1 MMEAIVQATEDQL
14 KALQNMG
21 VKIVC
26 TENDAVIPSPFAHK
40 AIQEEIRRYTR
51 LFGSGAKAA
60 RPVKELV
67 DAVIRRMEKALDSD
81 GSLSWEEVWEIIG
94 ACYSKDDCE
103 NGGASCQQQ
112 NSSAPT
118 EWKSLFSNA

>member
-1 MMEAIVQATEDQL
+1 MEAIVQATEEQL
-14 KALQNMG
+14 KTLRNMG

-40 AIQEEIRRYTR
+40 AIQEEIRRYMR
-51 LFGSGAKAA
+51 LFGSSAKAA
-60 RPVKELV
+60 NPVKKLT
-67 DAVIRRMEKALDSD
+67 DAVIRRIEKALEAD

-94 ACYSKDDCE
+94 ACYSKVDCE
-103 NGGASCQQQ
+103 NGGASCLQQ

>member
-1 MMEAIVQATEDQL
+1 MEAIVQATEEQL
-14 KALQNMG
+14 KTLQNMG

-40 AIQEEIRRYTR
+40 AIQEEIRRYMR

-60 RPVKELV
+60 NPVKKLA
-67 DAVIRRMEKALDSD
+67 DAVIHRMEKALVAD

-94 ACYSKDDCE
+94 ACYSKVDCE
-103 NGGASCQQQ
+103 NGGASCLQQ

>member
-1 MMEAIVQATEDQL
+1 MMEAIVQATEEQL
-14 KALQNMG
+14 KTLRNMG

-26 TENDAVIPSPFAHK
+26 TENDAVIPPPFAHK
-40 AIQEEIRRYTR
+40 AIQEEIRRYMR

-60 RPVKELV
+60 NPVKELV
-67 DAVIRRMEKALDSD
+67 DTVIRRMEKALDAD

-94 ACYSKDDCE
+94 ACYSKGDCE

-112 NSSAPT
+112 NLSAPT
-118 EWKSLFSNA
+118 ERKSLFSNA

>member
-1 MMEAIVQATEDQL
+1 MEAIVQATEEQMKTL
-14 KALQNMG
+14 RNLG

-40 AIQEEIRRYTR
+40 AIQEELQRYMR
-51 LFGSGAKAA
+51 LFGSGAKTAA
-60 RPVKELV
+60 PIKELAE
-67 DAVIRRMEKALDSD
+67 AVIRRVEKALESD

-94 ACYSKDDCE
+94 ACYTKESRE

-112 NSSAPT
+112 HSSAPT
-118 EWKSLFSNA
+118 EWKSLLSNV

>member
-1 MMEAIVQATEDQL
+1 MEAIIQATDEQL
-14 KALQNMG
+14 NTLRNMG

-40 AIQEEIRRYTR
+40 AIQEEIGRYTR
-51 LFGSGAKAA
+51 LFGPGAKAA
-60 RPVKELV
+60 KELV
-67 DAVIRRMEKALDSD
+67 DVVIRRMEKALDSD

-94 ACYSKDDCE
+94 ACYSKGDYE